1 MGDEAIRGPR
11 IRSGMTSHAKL
22 IVILVGTL
30 CAATFG
36 LFNWDARYR
45 TVASEVAPNLS
56 WGGGLNDWRVSPDG
70 VSLTD
75 DDAAIVALTVGA
87 GQRSPSITLVLPDAQ
102 RFSHIRVAVDL
113 KARNIVIGSKDWQQG
128 RVILLN
134 VGARGVLFRGW
145 PNKIV
150 LVSGTFDWQRQS
162 AVIPV
167 HPKAASLL
175 LIVSQEGASGK
186 LWARRIFVQGV
197 NEAPWFKP
205 VRIVL
210 MVLWAAAGIWIVAA
224 FLRNQRFRLP
234 VLAVA
239 GLSVLIIAA
248 ALAPQPQ
255 FADAVHRGLSVFGEL
270 LAATA
275 PNLKASISGE
285 VHPCDEGQRSM
296 AGKSCVSGEA
306 VLETRPWEPDDAWF
320 AVELNPEINGVD
332 LQAAAH
338 VAVFAVL
345 GFMVFMTFRDI
356 PRHHLM
362 LYLAL
367 AGISVEALQAF
378 TLMRTPKLADSAL
391 DGLGIAFG
399 FLAYQIL
406 RSATGRSPHSVKRS
420 TN

>member
-1 MGDEAIRGPR
+1 MGDVAIRGPR

-56 WGGGLNDWRVSPDG
+56 WGGGRGDWRVSPDG
-70 VSLTD
+70 ISLTD
-75 DDAAIVALTVGA
+75 DDAAIVALTAGA

-128 RVILLN
+128 RVILRN
-134 VGARGVLFRGW
+134 VGARGASFRGW
-145 PNKIV
+145 PDKIA
-150 LVSGTFDWQRQS
+150 LVSGTSDWQRQS

-186 LWARRIFVQGV
+186 LWARRIFVEGV

-285 VHPCDEGQRSM
+285 IH
-296 AGKSCVSGEA
+296 
-306 VLETRPWEPDDAWF
+306 
-320 AVELNPEINGVD
+320 PEILGVD
-332 LQAAAH
+332 LQAALH
-338 VAVFAVL
+338 VPAFAVL

-378 TLMRTPKLADSAL
+378 TITRTPNLVDSAL
-391 DGLGIAFG
+391 GGLGIAFG

-406 RSATGRSPHSVKRS
+406 RSATGR
-420 TN
+420 

>member
-45 TVASEVAPNLS
+45 TVAREVAPNLS

-102 RFSHIRVAVDL
+102 RFSHIRVSVDL

-186 LWARRIFVQGV
+186 LWARRIFVEGV

-275 PNLKASISGE
+275 PNLKAGISGE
-285 VHPCDEGQRSM
+285 IH
-296 AGKSCVSGEA
+296 
-306 VLETRPWEPDDAWF
+306 LEF
-320 AVELNPEINGVD
+320 LGVD
-332 LQAAAH
+332 LQAALH
-338 VAVFAVL
+338 VPAFAVL

-378 TLMRTPKLADSAL
+378 TLTRTPNLADSAL

>member
-1 MGDEAIRGPR
+1 MGDVAIRGPR
-11 IRSGMTSHAKL
+11 KRSGMTSHAKL

-56 WGGGLNDWRVSPDG
+56 WGGGLGDWRVSPDG

-75 DDAAIVALTVGA
+75 DDAAIVALTAGA

-113 KARNIVIGSKDWQQG
+113 KARNIVIGSKNWQQG
-128 RVILLN
+128 RVILRN
-134 VGARGVLFRGW
+134 VSARGASFPRW
-145 PNKIV
+145 PDNIA
-150 LVSGTFDWQRQS
+150 LVSGTSDWQRKS

-167 HPKAASLL
+167 HPKAASLVL
-175 LIVSQEGASGK
+175 RVSQEGGSGK
-186 LWARRIFVQGV
+186 LWARRIFVEGV

-205 VRIVL
+205 ARIGL

-224 FLRNQRFRLP
+224 LLHNQRFKLP
-234 VLAVA
+234 ALAVA
-239 GLSVLIIAA
+239 GLCVLIIAA

-255 FADAVHRGLSVFGEL
+255 FADAVHRGISVFEEL
-270 LAATA
+270 LVAAA

-285 VHPCDEGQRSM
+285 IHPCDEGQRSM

-306 VLETRPWEPDDAWF
+306 VLETQPWEPDDAWF
-320 AVELNPEINGVD
+320 AVKLKLEILGFN
-332 LQAAAH
+332 LPAAAH

-345 GFMVFMTFRDI
+345 GFMVFMTLHDI

-367 AGISVEALQAF
+367 AGISIEALQAF
-378 TLMRTPKLADSAL
+378 TITRTPNLADSAV

-406 RSATGRSPHSVKRS
+406 RSATGR
-420 TN
+420 

>member
-1 MGDEAIRGPR
+1 MGDVAIRGPR

-56 WGGGLNDWRVSPDG
+56 WGGGLGDWRVSPDG

-75 DDAAIVALTVGA
+75 DDAAIVALTAGA

-113 KARNIVIGSKDWQQG
+113 KARNIVIGSNDWQQG
-128 RVILLN
+128 RVILRN
-134 VGARGVLFRGW
+134 VGARGASFRRW
-145 PNKIV
+145 PDKIA
-150 LVSGTFDWQRQS
+150 LVSGTSDWQRQS

-175 LIVSQEGASGK
+175 LHVSQEGASGK
-186 LWARRIFVQGV
+186 LWARRIFVEGV

-270 LAATA
+270 LVATA

-285 VHPCDEGQRSM
+285 VHP
-296 AGKSCVSGEA
+296 
-306 VLETRPWEPDDAWF
+306 
-320 AVELNPEINGVD
+320 EILGVD
-332 LQAAAH
+332 LQVAVH
-338 VAVFAVL
+338 VAAFAVL
-345 GFMVFMTFRDI
+345 GFMVFMTLRDI

-378 TLMRTPKLADSAL
+378 TITRTPNLADSAM

>member
-1 MGDEAIRGPR
+1 MGDVAIRGPR

-36 LFNWDARYR
+36 LFNWEARYR
-45 TVASEVAPNLS
+45 TVASEVVPVLS
-56 WGGGLNDWRVSPDG
+56 WGGGRGDWRVSPDG

-75 DDAAIVALTVGA
+75 DDAAIVALTAGA
-87 GQRSPSITLVLPDAQ
+87 RQRSPSITLVLPDAQ

-113 KARNIVIGSKDWQQG
+113 KARNIVIGSNDWQQG
-128 RVILLN
+128 RVILRN
-134 VGARGVLFRGW
+134 VGARGASFRRW
-145 PNKIV
+145 PDKIA
-150 LVSGTFDWQRQS
+150 LVSGTSDWQRKS

-167 HPKAASLL
+167 HPKAASLVL
-175 LIVSQEGASGK
+175 RVSQEGPSGK
-186 LWARRIFVQGV
+186 LWARRIFVEGV

-224 FLRNQRFRLP
+224 LLRNQRFRLP

-255 FADAVHRGLSVFGEL
+255 FADAVHRGFSVFGEL
-270 LAATA
+270 LVAIA

-285 VHPCDEGQRSM
+285 VHP
-296 AGKSCVSGEA
+296 
-306 VLETRPWEPDDAWF
+306 
-320 AVELNPEINGVD
+320 EIFGVD
-332 LQAAAH
+332 LQVALH
-338 VAVFAVL
+338 VATFAVL
-345 GFMVFMTFRDI
+345 GFMVFMTLRDI

-378 TLMRTPKLADSAL
+378 TITRTPNLADSAV
-391 DGLGIAFG
+391 DGLGMAFG

-406 RSATGRSPHSVKRS
+406 RSATGRLPHSVKRS